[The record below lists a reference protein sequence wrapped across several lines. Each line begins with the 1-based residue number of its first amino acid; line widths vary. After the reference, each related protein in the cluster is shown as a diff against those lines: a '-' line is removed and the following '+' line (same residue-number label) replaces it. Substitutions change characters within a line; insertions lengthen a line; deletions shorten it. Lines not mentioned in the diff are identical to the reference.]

1 MSMSNEDLERTGLY
15 RTLMESRDEGEGTLT
30 DLEEIKERLDYMD
43 IDESKKNKYL
53 HLIAE
58 IQKEKDEKTKRF
70 LFHAQFSAQF
80 SAQLLYVPTPLLPS

>member
-43 IDESKKNKYL
+43 IDEDKKKKYL

-70 LFHAQFSAQF
+70 LFH
-80 SAQLLYVPTPLLPS
+80 QLANIINKEG

>member
-1 MSMSNEDLERTGLY
+1 MSNEDLERTGLY

-30 DLEEIKERLDYMD
+30 DLDEIKERLDYMD
-43 IDESKKNKYL
+43 IDEDKKKKYL

-70 LFHAQFSAQF
+70 LFHLTFDC
-80 SAQLLYVPTPLLPS
+80 

>member
-43 IDESKKNKYL
+43 IEESKKNKYL

-58 IQKEKDEKTKRF
+58 IQKEKDEKTNKSR
-70 LFHAQFSAQF
+70 
-80 SAQLLYVPTPLLPS
+80 TRTG